1 MEVTESN
8 KFDYVQRLCSSKLYD
23 SIKPQIDALLKGF
36 YDIIPQN
43 LISIFNHRE
52 LELVISGMPTID
64 INDWK
69 NNTIYENYT
78 EESDVVK
85 YFWEI
90 IEFFDNDERAEFLQF
105 VTGSAKVPLEG
116 FCALQGIGGINK
128 FKISKVFDKNFD
140 RLPTA
145 HTCTNQLDLPEYP
158 TKEILNER
166 LRLAIKEGKNSF
178 GFI

>member
-1 MEVTESN
+1 MI
-8 KFDYVQRLCSSKLYD
+8 D
-23 SIKPQIDALLKGF
+23 SIKGF
-36 YDIIPQN
+36 YDIIPKN
-43 LISIFNHRE
+43 LISIFNYRE
-52 LELVISGMPTID
+52 LELIISGMPTI
-64 INDWK
+64 NLTDWK
-69 NNTIYENYT
+69 NNTIYENYN
-78 EESDVVK
+78 EESTIIK

-90 IEFFDNDERAEFLQF
+90 IESFDNDERAEFLQF
-105 VTGSAKVPLEG
+105 VTGSSKVPLEG

-158 TKEILNER
+158 SKDILNNR

-178 GFI
+178 GFV